1 MWSRGFTLIELLV
14 VLAIVAIVST
24 LAVPLVF
31 NAMPGVALEGAAREV
46 AAALR
51 AGRGRAI
58 AGNREVAFTLDVD
71 SRRFAVSGPGAMRG
85 TLGKDLDIS
94 FTTARSE
101 LADETTGVIRFFPDG
116 SSTGGR
122 ISLARGEREYHVD
135 VDWLTGRISVRD

>member
-14 VLAIVAIVST
+14 VLAVVAIVT
-24 LAVPLVF
+24 TFAVPLVF
-31 NAMPGVALEGAAREV
+31 NAMPGVALKTGAREV

-51 AGRGRAI
+51 TSRGQAI
-58 AGNREVAFTLDVD
+58 AGNREVAFMLDVH
-71 SRRFAVSGPGAMRG
+71 SRRFAVGGRDTVG
-85 TLGKDLDIS
+85 TLAEDLEIS
-94 FTTARSE
+94 FVTARSE

-135 VDWLTGRISVRD
+135 VDWLTGRISIRD

>member
-14 VLAIVAIVST
+14 VLAIVAIVT
-24 LAVPLVF
+24 VFATPLAF
-31 NAMPGVALEGAAREV
+31 NAMPGLALKSAAREV

-51 AGRGRAI
+51 TSRGRAI

-71 SRRFAVSGPGAMRG
+71 SRRFAVSGRGTMRG
-85 TLGKDLDIS
+85 TLAEDLDIS